1 MLFLFNKYILH
12 SIHLCDFHLF
22 CCIQAGSRLRIPN
35 VERSD
40 EGRYVCTDD
49 NGRIQYVKLVIAGK
63 HKINVSFAVLTGE
76 DKMSRLNQHFDLLF
90 QLTIILLVVLWFR
103 ILIYMCEQKSITIKH
118 EFEIRILIWIV
129 SELLLILILFI
140 HWCWYI
146 WFLLH

>member
-1 MLFLFNKYILH
+1 MEQVLNGKEKMGKLFLISHFKQVDFNIKCALPVQHIILH

-63 HKINVSFAVLTGE
+63 HKINVSFAVLTGK
-76 DKMSRLNQHFDLLF
+76 DQMSRFKP
-90 QLTIILLVVLWFR
+90 TFR
-103 ILIYMCEQKSITIKH
+103 
-118 EFEIRILIWIV
+118 FIV
-129 SELLLILILFI
+129 STNNNSISSLMILYSYL
-140 HWCWYI
+140 YV
-146 WFLLH
+146 